1 MLWAT
6 KGKDCLI
13 QCRLLS
19 LKDWPKFDHQPIVL
33 PEAMADMLRG
43 FEEEFR
49 LEPDNNKEL
58 VWVN

>member
-1 MLWAT
+1 M
-6 KGKDCLI
+6 I